1 MVIQLGGWEVETDLT
16 GVSIGVDQVVV
27 LGALVISALTPRLCV
42 ETEVGGQ
49 ELLIVPHDLA
59 VGVEL
64 LGVLLQV
71 PEVLE
76 HPGVCLTVSQ
86 VVDLLVVVSD
96 GSRKN
101 HEKPVWSK
109 AITRTSSFSKSCV
122 AVYR

>member
-1 MVIQLGGWEVETDLT
+1 MAKLVIQLGGWKILNILQIETDLT
-16 GVSIGVDQVVV
+16 GVSIGVDQV
-27 LGALVISALTPRLCV
+27 LGALVISALTPGLCV

-49 ELLIVPHDLA
+49 ELLVVPHDLA

-86 VVDLLVVVSD
+86 VVDLLVVVGD
-96 GSRKN
+96 
-101 HEKPVWSK
+101 
-109 AITRTSSFSKSCV
+109 
-122 AVYR
+122 